1 MIMEH
6 ELSDLKVFYGWSRLN
21 KIRKKRA
28 ISVIFENA
36 REARG
41 DRGER
46 LLKKSQNTYYVRK
59 QTVGEAA
66 DGGYKNRIFT
76 EYSLFIDEKPFNGDL
91 ESILQ
96 CNYESDQNNVSP
108 DELELIRKAL
118 RDGFKKSYPMYN
130 NSRNV

>member
-1 MIMEH
+1 MEH

-28 ISVIFENA
+28 ISVIFENCQGA
-36 REARG
+36 RY
-41 DRGER
+41 RGEQ
-46 LLKKSQNTYYVRK
+46 LLKRMQDTCYVRK

-91 ESILQ
+91 ESVLQ

-130 NSRNV
+130 NSSNVLP

>member
-1 MIMEH
+1 MEH
-6 ELSDLKVFYGWSRLN
+6 ELSDLKVFYGWSRMN

-28 ISVIFENA
+28 ISVIFENCQGA
-36 REARG
+36 RN
-41 DRGER
+41 RGEQ
-46 LLKKSQNTYYVRK
+46 LLKRMQDTCYVRK

-91 ESILQ
+91 ESVLQ

-108 DELELIRKAL
+108 DEL
-118 RDGFKKSYPMYN
+118 
-130 NSRNV
+130 

>member
-1 MIMEH
+1 MQ
-6 ELSDLKVFYGWSRLN
+6 D
-21 KIRKKRA
+21 
-28 ISVIFENA
+28 
-36 REARG
+36 
-41 DRGER
+41 
-46 LLKKSQNTYYVRK
+46 TCYVRK

-91 ESILQ
+91 ESVLQ